1 MSLFY
6 EFNIFKHYPK
16 VLHVVTKKSAQFPY
30 HFSVALHTHQQP
42 YQILQ
47 NRSMI
52 EEYFE
57 RYSPLHYVLAKQTHS
72 HNIKTVDTPKTQ
84 GWKEFKSAIDDCD
97 ALITDKRQIML
108 GVLTADC
115 VPILMYDSKNHI
127 ISAVH
132 AGWKG
137 TKDKIVL
144 KTLLQMKQKYHTNP
158 ADVLVGIAPAIGE
171 CCYEVG
177 EEVAQHFFDMP
188 KSFKKKTNG
197 KYMLNLAYINQQQL
211 LNVGVEGQNIEQS
224 NICTACHTEEYFSYR
239 KEKGCNGRFM
249 SIIGLK

>member
-16 VLHVVTKKSAQFPY
+16 VLHVVTKKSSSFAY

-57 RYSPLHYVLAKQTHS
+57 RYAPLNYVLANQTHS
-72 HNIKTVDTPKTQ
+72 HNIATIDDSVTQ
-84 GWKEFKSAIDDCD
+84 GWKELKSAVNDCD
-97 ALITDKRQIML
+97 ALITDQSSTLL
-108 GVLTADC
+108 GILTADC

-127 ISAVH
+127 VSAVH

-137 TKDKIVL
+137 TRDKIVL
-144 KTLLQMKQKYHTNP
+144 KTLLKMREKYSTNP
-158 ADVLVGIAPAIGE
+158 ADVLVGIAPAIGK

-188 KSFKKKTNG
+188 KSLKKKENG
-197 KYMLNLAYINQQQL
+197 KYMLDLAYINQQQL

-224 NICTACHTEEYFSYR
+224 NICTACQVDDFFSYR
-239 KEKGCNGRFM
+239 KENKCNGRFM